1 MGIFRCLHTC
11 MAAGSNVCRAAGSN
25 EAFSFSAA
33 RGITVGPALTHKKK
47 LTVNAAAKAGRGM
60 ISIVRWVRPGRS
72 LQSGRVLLKNISL
85 NYGFRRGEES

>member
-1 MGIFRCLHTC
+1 

-25 EAFSFSAA
+25 EAFFSAT

-47 LTVNAAAKAGRGM
+47 LTINAAAKAGRGI